1 MNNQNQFK
9 TKLSHGKTVA
19 KYNNVRDIKIGTAK
33 DYNQKQAYFV
43 FDIGDKDKWQGVYA
57 FIIK

>member
-9 TKLSHGKTVA
+9 AKLNHGKTVA
-19 KYNNVRDIKIGTAK
+19 KYNNERDIKIGTAK
-33 DYNQKQAYFV
+33 DYNQKQTYFV

>member
-1 MNNQNQFK
+1 MNNKKSIQDKVKSQQNG
-9 TKLSHGKTVA
+9 TK
-19 KYNNVRDIKIGTAK
+19 YNVRDIKIETAK
-33 DYNQKQAYFV
+33 YYNQKQTYFI

>member
-1 MNNQNQFK
+1 MNNQKQFK
-9 TKLSHGKTVA
+9 AKLNHGKTVA
-19 KYNNVRDIKIGTAK
+19 KYNNGRDIKII
-33 DYNQKQAYFV
+33 NQKQTYFV

>member
-9 TKLSHGKTVA
+9 AKLNHSKTDA
-19 KYNNVRDIKIGTAK
+19 KYNNDRGIKIGVAK
-33 DYNQKQAYFV
+33 DYNQKQTYFV
-43 FDIGDKDKWQGVYA
+43 FDIGDKDKWQGVYT

>member
-9 TKLSHGKTVA
+9 AKLNHSKTVV
-19 KYNNVRDIKIGTAK
+19 KYNNGRDIKIGSVK

-43 FDIGDKDKWQGVYA
+43 FDIGDKDKWQGVYT

>member
-9 TKLSHGKTVA
+9 AKLNHGKTVT
-19 KYNNVRDIKIGTAK
+19 KYNNGRDIKIGAVK

-43 FDIGDKDKWQGVYA
+43 FDIGDKDKWQGIYA

>member
-9 TKLSHGKTVA
+9 AKLNHGKTAA
-19 KYNNVRDIKIGTAK
+19 KYNNGRDIKIGAVK
-33 DYNQKQAYFV
+33 DYNQKQEYFV
-43 FDIGDKDKWQGVYA
+43 FDIGDKDKWQGVYT

>member
-9 TKLSHGKTVA
+9 VKLNHGKTVA
-19 KYNNVRDIKIGTAK
+19 KYNGRDIKIGAVK

-43 FDIGDKDKWQGVYA
+43 FDIGDKDKWQGVYT